1 MTLSR
6 AKPVS
11 MAEFPDH
18 KIFIIRDITYA
29 DGTGIRAVDLEPVA
43 LVGPDC
49 SGCFEQ
55 DLKVYLLDAC
65 LGMGKKLLDESISE
79 SFASAIFPH
88 VNREDV
94 TPVLR
99 STSWRHVEARH
110 SDQISAHK
118 GAEDR
123 STQPMADKPPASP
136 LRPRPLQQNQTSEG
150 ASEAPPRESRG
161 RDRNHRQSIVGFP
174 RPPGDAPHAMS

>member
-65 LGMGKKLLDESISE
+65 LGMGECQK
-79 SFASAIFPH
+79 FCVRAS
-88 VNREDV
+88 
-94 TPVLR
+94 L
-99 STSWRHVEARH
+99 
-110 SDQISAHK
+110 
-118 GAEDR
+118 
-123 STQPMADKPPASP
+123 
-136 LRPRPLQQNQTSEG
+136 
-150 ASEAPPRESRG
+150 
-161 RDRNHRQSIVGFP
+161 
-174 RPPGDAPHAMS
+174 